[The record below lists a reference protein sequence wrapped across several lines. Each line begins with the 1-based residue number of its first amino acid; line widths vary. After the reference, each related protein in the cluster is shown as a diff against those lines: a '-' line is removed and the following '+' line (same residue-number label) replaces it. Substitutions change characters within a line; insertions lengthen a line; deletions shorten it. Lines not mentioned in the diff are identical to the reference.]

1 MRGAKSSL
9 SFDQAFNFFIV
20 LSARMAYML
29 VLPDTAALCKCVLA
43 LIGQGAVAQSDVAN
57 HTTGPCPIRAEMH
70 LISIIQVVNWHL
82 DTRINQ
88 VGLGF
93 VPL

>member
-9 SFDQAFNFFIV
+9 SFNQAFKFFIV

-43 LIGQGAVAQSDVAN
+43 LIVAQSDVAN